1 MASVEEATV
10 TRILRFCDDHS
21 NATKVSVLD
30 NIIFQD
36 SDILLIQLSED
47 IIVVYD
53 ILCSW

>member
-53 ILCSW
+53 ILCS